1 MRILKLLPTVA
12 IVLLVCTL
20 LLGTITPSGKVH
32 CRGLKLGRADRLCR
46 VMAILAVLQMALVA
60 RLRRVGGRALRRVDA
75 ACARRSVVWI
85 LALALAALFAWG
97 KVTQHRAIETHAG
110 DLALFDLAVSNTLRG
125 AYMYTPMPSDARGC
139 MFAVHYY
146 GILHLLLPLYF
157 IWDSPYALLVFQG
170 VVVALAIVPLWYY
183 ARSEIGEPFVAALL
197 GLSFVT
203 SRYMTDGLFFD
214 FHPEMAV
221 PLFLLSCFA
230 CYSRRCLAWYAFF
243 ALLAALCREDVA
255 VYLIGWGLYIALVR
269 KDYKVGAATVVLSFL
284 YAFIAVR
291 VLIPLFSP
299 PCEEVAKLLAERY
312 QAYGTSVPSIV
323 WGMLTHP
330 LTVVSDLARRAS
342 FMLLLSVLF
351 LPLASP
357 SSLLLLGPPLVAAMT
372 SSTSGMSSLRLYASA
387 PILPFL
393 YVGAIAGLVTICKRW
408 PQRRKVL
415 LWSACLAIFALNA
428 GHWHW
433 HRVTPRDRMVARL
446 VATIPTDASVTASYD
461 LVPHLPRRSESHLR
475 QVFVLGDGGSAGRKV
490 DYVLIDMNGNPFPM
504 DKEPLNRLATE
515 YRARAHY
522 EIAHEED
529 GLLILRRGGRT
540 SRSVLG
546 GTPDAFRP

>member
-1 MRILKLLPTVA
+1 
-12 IVLLVCTL
+12 
-20 LLGTITPSGKVH
+20 
-32 CRGLKLGRADRLCR
+32 
-46 VMAILAVLQMALVA
+46 
-60 RLRRVGGRALRRVDA
+60 
-75 ACARRSVVWI
+75 
-85 LALALAALFAWG
+85 
-97 KVTQHRAIETHAG
+97 
-110 DLALFDLAVSNTLRG
+110 
-125 AYMYTPMPSDARGC
+125 
-139 MFAVHYY
+139 
-146 GILHLLLPLYF
+146 
-157 IWDSPYALLVFQG
+157 
-170 VVVALAIVPLWYY
+170 
-183 ARSEIGEPFVAALL
+183 
-197 GLSFVT
+197 
-203 SRYMTDGLFFD
+203 
-214 FHPEMAV
+214 
-221 PLFLLSCFA
+221 
-230 CYSRRCLAWYAFF
+230 
-243 ALLAALCREDVA
+243 
-255 VYLIGWGLYIALVR
+255 
-269 KDYKVGAATVVLSFL
+269 
-284 YAFIAVR
+284 
-291 VLIPLFSP
+291 
-299 PCEEVAKLLAERY
+299 
-312 QAYGTSVPSIV
+312 
-323 WGMLTHP
+323 
-330 LTVVSDLARRAS
+330 
-342 FMLLLSVLF
+342 
-351 LPLASP
+351 
-357 SSLLLLGPPLVAAMT
+357 MT

-490 DYVLIDMNGNPFPM
+490 DYVLIDLNGNPFPM